1 MKLEGIHHITA
12 ITGDA
17 PRNVDFYVRVL
28 GLRMVKKSVNQDD
41 PTVYHLFYAD
51 ENGSAG
57 SDLTFFEYPNARAG
71 RAGAGMVHRDRP
83 SRRVG
88 RHARLLGR
96 PARRRGRLD
105 VAGGRWAAV
114 RRPGGARARVPRRRR
129 AGRAVDRPLDRGPGR
144 ARAAGLPRGPRLG
157 RRSAQDREA
166 ARRGVEL
173 RVARRARVGGARRSR
188 AAARS
193 SSSRR
198 PAAASA
204 APGTIHHIAWATPY
218 DEHDAWRERVV
229 DGGVQPTPVIDRF
242 YFKSIYFREPGG
254 DPLRTRHARARLRH
268 RRARRDAGREARA
281 AAGLRAAA
289 RAGRAAAH
297 AAAGRPPMAAGTDAL
312 LTR

>member
-28 GLRMVKKSVNQDD
+28 GLRLVKKSVNQDD

-71 RAGAGMVHRDRP
+71 RAGAGMVHRIVH
-83 SRRVG
+83 RVAFR

-105 VAGGRWAAV
+105 VAGRRRAAV

-129 AGRAVDRPLDRGPGR
+129 AGRATDRALHRGAGR
-144 ARAAGLPRGPRLG
+144 ARAAGLPRRPRVG
-157 RRSAQDREA
+157 RRPAQDREA
-166 ARRGVEL
+166 ARRGAEL
-173 RVARRARVGGARRSR
+173 RVRTASTSGRRAANR

-193 SSSRR
+193 SSSRL

-204 APGTIHHIAWATPY
+204 APGRSTTS
-218 DEHDAWRERVV
+218 RGR
-229 DGGVQPTPVIDRF
+229 R
-242 YFKSIYFREPGG
+242 
-254 DPLRTRHARARLRH
+254 RTTSTTRGARASSTAASS
-268 RRARRDAGREARA
+268 RRR
-281 AAGLRAAA
+281 
-289 RAGRAAAH
+289 
-297 AAAGRPPMAAGTDAL
+297 
-312 LTR
+312 